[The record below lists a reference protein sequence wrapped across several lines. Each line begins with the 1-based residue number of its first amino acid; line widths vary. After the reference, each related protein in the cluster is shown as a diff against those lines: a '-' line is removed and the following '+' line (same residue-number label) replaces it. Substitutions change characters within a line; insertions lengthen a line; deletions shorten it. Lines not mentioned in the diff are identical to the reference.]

1 MDALTIRIVEDLKSL
16 LKERLQDGLSDVI
29 LFGSQAIGSNSENSD
44 YDILIITKNKAD
56 WKLERVISDTCYEID
71 LKYGIITDTHI
82 LAEDELKSIR
92 GKQPVF
98 FNAINHGY
106 HV

>member
-1 MDALTIRIVEDLKSL
+1 MDELTIRIVEDLKSL
-16 LKERLQDGLSDVI
+16 LKEKLQDSLSDVI
-29 LFGSQAIGSNSENSD
+29 LFGSQTTGSNSQNSD
-44 YDILIITKNKAD
+44 YDILIITKNKVD

-71 LKYGIITDTHI
+71 LKYDIITDTHI
-82 LAEDELKSIR
+82 LAEDELESIR

-98 FNAINHGY
+98 FNAINQGY